1 MSAIDGMAEAYW
13 NAFRDGFVRVGGDP
27 KQYPTWRQGKDPNTR
42 AVQSETTRCM
52 RHAVEA
58 LREAFD
64 ANKVAGPFFDDLF
77 PDKPVKR
84 SSARTVNDDA
94 MAERVK

>member
-1 MSAIDGMAEAYW
+1 MSAIDGMAETYW

-58 LREAFD
+58 LRDVWGQPFD
-64 ANKVAGPFFDDLF
+64 EVF
-77 PDKPVKR
+77 PDAPVKR